1 MLFVAIPSPYLKAQ
15 LKRLKM
21 RLDSKIIV
29 SAVKG
34 IVPDENMI
42 LSEYFNTHY
51 NVPMEQIA
59 VLSGPCHAEEVA
71 LERMSYLT
79 IGCKNRELA
88 KRYRIVVG
96 DEKYLCHSSRNLSRT
111 QVWRQLPSSTDFQ
124 CYTGD
129 ESLLQCSRSP
139 SSRLARERI
148 FGRLARYGIFA
159 FQSQPYFW
167 YDGRQRIFGKNSS
180 NGDGDDSRRI
190 LCHQVYQRDK
200 RRFPSK
206 YTDSRCRL
214 RYLI

>member
-1 MLFVAIPSPYLKAQ
+1 
-15 LKRLKM
+15 M

-88 KRYRIVVG
+88 KQIASMMTNSYTQTYVSEDVNGIELSSVMKNIYAIAVG
-96 DEKYLCHSSRNLSRT
+96 
-111 QVWRQLPSSTDFQ
+111 LPSSTDFQ
-124 CYTGD
+124 CYTRD
-129 ESLLQCSRSP
+129 ESFLQCSRPS